1 VPDAVV
7 GRFAERYCQ
16 GSALAEE
23 TVGYQLEQLFA
34 SIHEFL
40 ATTIRAAG
48 PWAVPMV
55 VAVSGLIGLANRD
68 RMMSGFGVF
77 LIFAT
82 IALVAIVLAFQSGR
96 I

>member
-1 VPDAVV
+1 MA
-7 GRFAERYCQ
+7 
-16 GSALAEE
+16 
-23 TVGYQLEQLFA
+23 YQLQQLFA

-40 ATTIRAAG
+40 ATTIHAAG

-68 RMMSGFGVF
+68 RLMSGFGVF
-77 LIFAT
+77 LVFAT
-82 IALVAIVLAFQSGR
+82 ITIVAIVFAFQSGR

>member
-1 VPDAVV
+1 M
-7 GRFAERYCQ
+7 
-16 GSALAEE
+16 
-23 TVGYQLEQLFA
+23 GYQLEQLFT

-55 VAVSGLIGLANRD
+55 VAVAGLIGLANRD
-68 RMMSGFGVF
+68 RLMSGFGVF
-77 LIFAT
+77 LVFAT
-82 IALVAIVLAFQSGR
+82 IALVTIVLGFQAGR

>member
-1 VPDAVV
+1 M
-7 GRFAERYCQ
+7 
-16 GSALAEE
+16 
-23 TVGYQLEQLFA
+23 GYQLEQLFA
-34 SIHEFL
+34 SIHEVL

-77 LIFAT
+77 LAFAT
-82 IALVAIVLAFQSGR
+82 IALVTIVLAFQSGR